1 MLHDFTNLK
10 RALQDPAY
18 GPYALS
24 SMRKLLIQGFERTWP
39 SEAYAVTNLLLP
51 WSGKISDQSRSDIA
65 WLVARLEKDPS
76 YSNDGLTNVVELMQM
91 ISH

>member
-1 MLHDFTNLK
+1 MLHDFTSLK

-24 SMRKLLIQGFERTWP
+24 RMRELLIQGLEKTWP

-65 WLVARLEKDPS
+65 WLVTQLEKDPS
-76 YSNDGLTNVVELMQM
+76 YGNDGLNNVVELMQM
-91 ISH
+91 ISR

>member
-1 MLHDFTNLK
+1 MLHDFTSLK
-10 RALQDPAY
+10 LALQDPAY

-24 SMRKLLIQGFERTWP
+24 KMRELLIQGLERSWP

-65 WLVARLEKDPS
+65 WLIAQLEKDPN
-76 YSNDGLTNVVELMQM
+76 YGNDGLSNLVVLMQT
-91 ISH
+91 ISR